1 MTKKILI
8 VEDDELNRKLF
19 QSILFEA
26 GYDVLVASDGDEALE
41 IIKKEN
47 PSLILLD
54 IIMPKKSGLDVV
66 KELREKKLLK
76 DSKVYALT
84 ATYLDEK
91 GSSYFDGIITKP
103 IRIMEFKEKV
113 RRAIGG

>member
-26 GYDVLVASDGDEALE
+26 GYDVLVASNGDEALE

-84 ATYLDEK
+84 ATYLNEK
-91 GSSYFDGIITKP
+91 DSSYFDGIITKP
-103 IRIMEFKEKV
+103 TRIMEFKEKV